1 MSENA
6 VSTSLLSPFAAWAR
20 ALGLWLRSL
29 SRVSES
35 GFAADRPPRA
45 EDIERQQYAP

>member
-6 VSTSLLSPFAAWAR
+6 VSTFLLSPFAAWAR

-29 SRVSES
+29 SRVGES
-35 GFAADRPPRA
+35 GFAADRASRA
-45 EDIERQQYAP
+45 EDIERERYAP